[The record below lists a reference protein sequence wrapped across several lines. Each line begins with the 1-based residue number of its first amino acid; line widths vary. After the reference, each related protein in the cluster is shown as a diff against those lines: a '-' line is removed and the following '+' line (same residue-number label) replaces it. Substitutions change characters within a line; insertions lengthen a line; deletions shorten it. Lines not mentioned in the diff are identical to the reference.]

1 MFCFSNK
8 LNAIR
13 HQFVV
18 SGLFGLTVLAACDPA
33 MMNNGR
39 MDVTSNSAI
48 PTPGRSTH
56 SSITPKSSIAKTSNP
71 SMKGALLERQIVI
84 KKMPEFTK
92 DKSKTDSVEN
102 ELSVPTTSK
111 IMPNSMT
118 VDADQHGADVMGQ
131 TIHRTPSLGDDALQA
146 AFASLSRLNTSAPV
160 KVLKVPMK
168 LDEITRV
175 GVLVPLTGR
184 YAKLGTEIRRG
195 IEMALFKIGNATI
208 EVLFFDTKGG
218 ERAAIA
224 ARDAVETGVEI
235 FIGPLF
241 SESVKAAREA
251 IGDADIPML
260 MLSNNIEV
268 AKTNNWVLGYPPE
281 QQLDGLLGHAITL
294 GKRSFAVIAQDNA
307 FGRRL
312 WAHANQRLGDFGLKA
327 EAEQLL
333 NNEEL
338 NDENNLKKAIRR
350 FSRYVPSAE
359 KGTLPESPF
368 DVVIFAGDPDFA
380 LRIAPVLAYYD
391 LGPDRAL
398 YLGNSLWDQQPI
410 LSEPSLQGGLF
421 ASRPTG
427 MDGEF
432 NSGWQAIWNQPPGL
446 LSRLGFDSMA
456 LVAALLQT
464 QRDNWSKEL
473 VSNQGF
479 RGYSGA
485 FRLLPN
491 GRNIR
496 AFELR
501 EISNGSSKIIKPAP
515 DKI

>member
-1 MFCFSNK
+1 MFCCSNK
-8 LNAIR
+8 LKTIR
-13 HQFVV
+13 HLVV
-18 SGLFGLTVLAACDPA
+18 LSGLFSLTGLAACDPA
-33 MMNNGR
+33 TTNSGR
-39 MDVTSNSAI
+39 VEVTSNLAI
-48 PTPGRSTH
+48 STPGRSTH
-56 SSITPKSSIAKTSNP
+56 PSTTPKAIIAKAPKTYKN
-71 SMKGALLERQIVI
+71 GAVLERQIVI
-84 KKMPEFTK
+84 KKAPELTK
-92 DKSKTDSVEN
+92 DKSKIDAVEN
-102 ELSVPTTSK
+102 ELSIPAISETIPKSAAL
-111 IMPNSMT
+111 
-118 VDADQHGADVMGQ
+118 DAGQPETEEMGQ
-131 TIHRTPSLGDDALQA
+131 TIDRMPSLGDDALEA
-146 AFASLSRLNTSAPV
+146 AFASFSRRNKSAQV
-160 KVLKVPMK
+160 TALKAPK
-168 LDEITRV
+168 KQDKITRV

-195 IEMALFKIGNATI
+195 IEMALFKIGNTKI

-224 ARDAVETGVEI
+224 AQEAAETGVDI

-241 SESVKAAREA
+241 SESVQAARDA

-268 AKTNNWVLGYPPE
+268 AKTNNWILGYLPE
-281 QQLDGLLGHAITL
+281 QQLDGLLGHAITI

-312 WAHANQRLGDFGLKA
+312 LAHANQRLADFGLKA

-338 NDENNLKKAIRR
+338 NDEDSLKNAIRR
-350 FSRYVPSAE
+350 FSRYVPLVE
-359 KGTLPESPF
+359 KGALPESPF
-368 DVVIFAGDPDFA
+368 DAVIFAGDPDFA

-410 LSEPSLQGGLF
+410 LSEPSLQGALF

-432 NSGWQAIWNQPPGL
+432 NIGWQAVWNQSPGL

-464 QRDNWSKEL
+464 QRDNWSKQL
-473 VSNQGF
+473 VTNQGF
-479 RGYSGA
+479 RGYSGT

-501 EISNGSSKIIKPAP
+501 EISNGVSKVIKPAP